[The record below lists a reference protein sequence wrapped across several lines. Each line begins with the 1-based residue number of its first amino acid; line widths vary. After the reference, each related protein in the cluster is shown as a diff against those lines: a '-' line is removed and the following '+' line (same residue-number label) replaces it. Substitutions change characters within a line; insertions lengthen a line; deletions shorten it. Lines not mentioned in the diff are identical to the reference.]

1 METKPPEKK
10 GILRKI
16 KENVDDHDEQMQILG
31 AMVRLGV
38 VIWSGFI
45 ITLNYVELPMVKKT
59 GASSDITFVASIFT
73 GALATFGLSTG
84 NKKSKR
90 QTKTMK
96 IVKPPTGFWLETQLT
111 PDMMRYLW
119 SQINKATI
127 NAKNRLVGH
136 ITSSLSVPDTE
147 GIFTPYILNQCHHQ
161 KLTDKTVLSMNM
173 WVNFQRKYEF
183 NPLHKHSGLL
193 SFVIWMKIPY
203 NFEDEKT
210 AR

>member
-84 NKKSKR
+84 NKKSEED
-90 QTKTMK
+90 
-96 IVKPPTGFWLETQLT
+96 KPKQ
-111 PDMMRYLW
+111 
-119 SQINKATI
+119 
-127 NAKNRLVGH
+127 
-136 ITSSLSVPDTE
+136 
-147 GIFTPYILNQCHHQ
+147 
-161 KLTDKTVLSMNM
+161 
-173 WVNFQRKYEF
+173 
-183 NPLHKHSGLL
+183 
-193 SFVIWMKIPY
+193 
-203 NFEDEKT
+203 
-210 AR
+210 